1 MGIASTV
8 LVPDADA
15 RARFVELT
23 AVELRRHDRKW
34 RWTDNDTESTV
45 PPEASMTRRKLPI
58 GIQTFRR
65 IREDGCYYVDKT
77 AYIQRLL
84 DEGTHYFLSRPRR
97 FGKSLFLDTC
107 KELFEGSE
115 ALFEGLAVH
124 DRWDWSVRHPV
135 VRLSF
140 GSGSFTSSGDVQART
155 REQLAAI
162 ERRESVRSEGDTEA
176 GRLAALLEALHERTG
191 RRVVVLVDEY
201 DKPILDA
208 LEVPEVARA
217 NRDFLRGLYAV
228 VKDSDADIR
237 FSFLTGVSKFSKVSL
252 FSGLNNLK
260 DITLDPRYS
269 AICGY
274 TDADLDTVFAPETA
288 GLDREKVREWYNGY
302 GWLGKDKVYNPFDIL
317 LLFDKRKFGAWWFE
331 TGTPAFLV
339 ETLFR
344 RRVSSVALGEM
355 VGTDALL
362 SSFDVDDIATEA
374 LLFQTGYLTIR
385 EERSLGGKAL
395 YRLGYPNREVRQ
407 SLNECLLEFLVHN
420 ASRRTANSIRLEELI
435 RTNDFEGMRALFHA
449 FFASIPHEWYTNNDI
464 ARYEGYYASVFYSY
478 FAALGL
484 DITVEDSTS
493 HGRLDMAVRFNANV
507 YLFEL
512 KVVEM
517 AGEGAA
523 MAQLK
528 ERRYA
533 DKYRGSGE
541 PIHLVAVEFSRDTRN
556 VVAFEVEPG

>member
-1 MGIASTV
+1 MK
-8 LVPDADA
+8 
-15 RARFVELT
+15 
-23 AVELRRHDRKW
+23 RR
-34 RWTDNDTESTV
+34 
-45 PPEASMTRRKLPI
+45 LPI

-77 AYIQRLL
+77 AHIRRLL
-84 DEGTHYFLSRPRR
+84 DEGSHYFLSRPRR

-115 ALFEGLAVH
+115 ALFEGLAIH
-124 DRWDWSVRHPV
+124 AHWDWTVRHPV

-140 GSGSFTSSGDVQART
+140 GSGHFRGPDDLQTEVMDRLEVLERQAGIAT
-155 REQLAAI
+155 RHASAP
-162 ERRESVRSEGDTEA
+162 A
-176 GRLAALLEALHERTG
+176 RLAHVVRTLHERTG
-191 RRVVVLVDEY
+191 QRVAVLVDEY

-208 LEVPEVARA
+208 LDVPEVARA
-217 NRDFLRGLYAV
+217 NRDYLRGLYAV
-228 VKDSDADIR
+228 IKDSDAHIR

-252 FSGLNNLK
+252 FSGLNNLT
-260 DITLDPRYS
+260 DITLDPRYGT
-269 AICGY
+269 ICGY
-274 TDADLDTVFAPETA
+274 TDADIDTVFAPELP
-288 GLDREKVREWYNGY
+288 GLDRDAIREWYNGY
-302 GWLGKDKVYNPFDIL
+302 GWLGEERVYNPFDIL
-317 LLFDKRKFGAWWFE
+317 LLFRNRRFGAWWFE

-344 RRVSSVALGEM
+344 RQVSSVALGEM

-362 SSFDVDDIATEA
+362 SAFDVDDIATEA

-385 EERSLGGKAL
+385 EEEDLGGESY

-407 SLNECLLEFLVHN
+407 SLNESLLGYLVRDG
-420 ASRRTANSIRLEELI
+420 SRPTEHRIRLYRLL
-435 RTNDFEGMRALFHA
+435 RANDFAGMRALFHA
-449 FFASIPHEWYTNNDI
+449 FFASIPYEWYTSNDI

-493 HGRLDMAVRFNANV
+493 HGRLDMAVRFNGNV
-507 YLFEL
+507 YLFEF

-528 ERRYA
+528 ERGYA
-533 DKYRGSGE
+533 EKYRGRGE
-541 PIHLVAVEFSRDTRN
+541 PIHLVAVEFSRGTRN
-556 VVAFEVEPG
+556 VVAFEVEAG